1 MKHMTRPLKYSSL
14 ICDFM
19 KGNVMDKRSL
29 KVLEFDNI
37 KNMLMDLAVTIL
49 GKKHIE
55 NLYPSIDREQV
66 IFSQRQTSEAQ
77 KILLTRGNIPIS
89 ALGQVSEYAKR
100 ASVGAILEPYQLLK
114 VSDTL
119 RVCRRVKNFLRD
131 SQDIPIL
138 QGLSER
144 ITILK
149 DVEEE
154 IDNAIISEEEISDN
168 ASFELSRIRRSISTT
183 KEQIRQKLSS
193 IVSSSQYS
201 KYLQEAIVTMRQ
213 DRFVVPVKSENRSNV
228 AGIVHDSS
236 SSGATLFIEPM
247 AVVEMN
253 NKLREYKVKEQEEIE
268 RILTVLSAMVGE
280 NYNEI
285 FINESMVSEIDFI
298 MAKGRLSV
306 NMKAQEPFINSDL
319 VLNFKNARHPLI
331 ETKKVVAS
339 NINIG
344 KEFDTLVITGPNTG
358 GKTVTL
364 KTIGLFAIM
373 AQSGLHL
380 PADYG
385 TSICVFE
392 NIFADI
398 GDEQSIEQSLSTFS
412 SHMTHIVGILDEVK
426 DNCLVLFDE
435 LGAGTDPLEGAALAV
450 SILEKLRGHS
460 LITVATTHYSELK
473 HYALTT
479 HRVENASVEFDVK
492 TLSPTYRLLIGIP
505 GKSNAFEISR
515 KLGLMEEIISAAKQ
529 HLDSDTI
536 SMEDVL
542 KEIDENRKQ
551 IEIEREQSKAIYEGA
566 KKLETRLKIKESKLD
581 AQRDRIIQEAK
592 NEARKLLQNA
602 KEESEEVIKE
612 LKELSKRAEK
622 LNINK
627 EIEVSRRKIKTSL
640 DKYGYKTQE
649 LITEKD
655 VANPVDTIDSGDE
668 VYVPSF
674 SKNATVISVDND
686 KKEALLQIGI
696 MKMNLPFSSLEKLR
710 KKEDIVNSSGVGKIM
725 KNKTETA
732 QLEIDLRGM
741 DLETARIEVD
751 KYLDNSYV
759 AGLSRVTVI
768 HGLGTLVLKN
778 GIKSMLK
785 NHKHVKS
792 YRDGGYGEGGMGVTI
807 VELK

>member
-1 MKHMTRPLKYSSL
+1 
-14 ICDFM
+14 
-19 KGNVMDKRSL
+19 MDKRSL
-29 KVLEFDNI
+29 KVLEFDSI
-37 KNMLMDLAVTIL
+37 KSMLLDFTVTTL
-49 GKKHIE
+49 GNKHVE
-55 NLYPSIDREQV
+55 NLYPSVDRENI
-66 IFSQRQTSEAQ
+66 IFSQKQTSEAQ
-77 KILLTRGNIPIS
+77 KIILTRGNVPIS

-100 ASVGAILEPYQLLK
+100 ASIDAILEPYQLLK
-114 VSDTL
+114 ISDTL
-119 RVCRRVKNFLRD
+119 RICRKVKNFLRD
-131 SQDIPIL
+131 SENTPIL
-138 QGLSER
+138 QQLSEN

-149 DVEEE
+149 DLEDE

-168 ASFELSRIRRSISTT
+168 ASPELSKIRRSITNT
-183 KEQIRQKLSS
+183 KEQIRQKLAS
-193 IVSSSQYS
+193 IVASSQYS

-213 DRFVVPVKSENRSNV
+213 DRFVVPVKAENRSNV
-228 AGIVHDSS
+228 PGIVHDSS
-236 SSGATLFIEPM
+236 ASGATLFIEPM

-268 RILTVLSAMVGE
+268 RILTVLSAMAGQSYHE
-280 NYNEI
+280 ILTNEQMI
-285 FINESMVSEIDFI
+285 AEIDFI
-298 MAKGRLSV
+298 MAKGKLSV
-306 NMKAQEPFINSDL
+306 KMKAQEPFINSDL
-319 VLNFKNARHPLI
+319 VMNLKNARHPLI
-331 ETKKVVAS
+331 DPKNVVPS

-380 PADYG
+380 PTDYG
-385 TSICVFE
+385 TSICIFD

-412 SHMTHIVGILDEVK
+412 SHMTHIVNILDEVN

-450 SILEKLRGHS
+450 SILDRLREYK

-479 HRVENASVEFDVK
+479 DRVENASVEFDVQ

-515 KLGLMEEIISAAKQ
+515 KLGLKEEIILAAKH
-529 HLDSDTI
+529 HLDSDSI

-542 KEIDENRKQ
+542 KEIDDNRKQ
-551 IEIEREQSKAIYEGA
+551 IETEREQSKIIYEDA
-566 KKLETRLKIKESKLD
+566 KKLQTRLKEKESKLD
-581 AQRDRIIQEAK
+581 TQKDKIIQEAK
-592 NEARKLLQNA
+592 NEARKLLQQA
-602 KEESEEVIKE
+602 KEEADEAIKE
-612 LKELSKRAEK
+612 LRELSKRAEK

-627 EIEVSRRKIKTSL
+627 EIEASRRKIKTSL
-640 DKYGYKTQE
+640 DKYGYKNQD

-655 VANPVDTIDSGDE
+655 VINPVDIIGAGDE

-674 SKNATVISVDND
+674 SKNATVVSVDNE
-686 KKEALLQIGI
+686 KKEALVQIGI
-696 MKMNLPFSSLEKLR
+696 MKLNLPFSSLERLKQN
-710 KKEDIVNSSGVGKIM
+710 EDIVKSSGAGKIM
-725 KNKTETA
+725 KNKTATA
-732 QLEIDLRGM
+732 ELEIDLRGM

-759 AGLSRVTVI
+759 AGLPRVTII
-768 HGLGTLVLKN
+768 HGVGTLVLKN
-778 GIKSMLK
+778 GIKAMLK
-785 NHKHVKS
+785 SHKHVKS